1 MGEKRKQSEPAVNKY
16 PHHVS
21 LNTAKLPLNEL
32 IFYDWMRFLVHN
44 IMGDYL
50 KWKKIF
56 WFFSIF
62 QVHAPLKGIQSS
74 SGVKAYFLMY

>member
-21 LNTAKLPLNEL
+21 LNTAKLPLNEM

-50 KWKKIF
+50 KWIF
-56 WFFSIF
+56 FFF
-62 QVHAPLKGIQSS
+62 FDF
-74 SGVKAYFLMY
+74 SGTRSP